1 MKNLYPKPG
10 NSGSG
15 ENAPGLRSIGL
26 AGSPNNASGGRGR
39 KKIVPELGGLFCLFC
54 AALLLISLLS
64 FSSADP
70 GLNHVVSG
78 KAPVHNWAG
87 VFGAYLSALFIDLFG
102 FAACLAVL
110 FLALAGAHFVLRM
123 PPWPWWRWSGF
134 LLLWVSLAAV
144 SSLWGLGLGD
154 IRAGGLLGRV
164 LRDLS
169 LQIFNPIGSGLVW
182 GFIFLSVL
190 QLSFN
195 FSWRQAVLKAIGKA
209 RAIFADSAADR
220 ESSPKYAAASALPV
234 PEAEQTG
241 ANAALSRKYASED
254 KKAATGEEPEALPP
268 CLRGLEEA
276 LLGAPPDGSAR
287 PADVLESVGAKGK
300 PARQA
305 DGEANGAANGEAN
318 REVREGAPDV
328 SSASGAGTVPGGG
341 RARCKLPPL
350 NLLQPALDHNTAVT
364 YAELEAKGRA
374 LMTCLA
380 DFSIQAEL
388 VHISPGPVVTSF
400 EVRPAPGVRSSR
412 IAGLSDDL
420 ALSLKA
426 VSVRIQ
432 APIPGTDTI
441 GIEIPNDK
449 REIVGLRELLESP
462 GFAPDR
468 PEPLLMALGKDIAG
482 RPAFADLAKMPHMLV
497 AGATG
502 KGKSV
507 FLNSLLLS
515 LLYRVQPEEVKL
527 LIIDPKQVEM
537 AVYADLPHLIHPI
550 VKDSVLARNAL
561 EWAVTEMERRYEAI
575 GRLDARNM
583 QAYNRK
589 LLDLGANRSPELADL
604 VFMPYLIIVIDELA
618 DLMLSAGKDV
628 ETSIVRLAQL
638 ARAAGIHLIVATQR
652 PSVDVVTGLI
662 KANFP
667 CRISFQVT
675 SKPDSRTILDA
686 MGAERLLGM
695 GDMLFKPGGG
705 EMRRLHGAYVP
716 DMEISMVADYWRGQA
731 KPDYRVDFSEWE
743 EEEERQGAGAPDA
756 ADLAGGAQYND
767 IVDFVRQQ
775 GKVSISLIQRRFSIG
790 FNKAARYVEQMEQDG
805 IIGPANGSKPRQV
818 M

>member
-1 MKNLYPKPG
+1 LENLYPKPG
-10 NSGSG
+10 ND
-15 ENAPGLRSIGL
+15 PGVHAAGL
-26 AGSPNNASGGRGR
+26 AGSLNNSLGRGS
-39 KKIVPELGGLFCLFC
+39 KKIFPELCGLFCLFC
-54 AALLLISLLS
+54 AVLLLVSLLS
-64 FSSADP
+64 FSPDDP
-70 GLNHVVSG
+70 GLNHIVSE
-78 KAPVHNWAG
+78 KMPVHNWAG
-87 VFGAYLSALFIDLFG
+87 VFGAYLSALCIDLFG

-110 FLALAGAHFVLRM
+110 FLALAGAHLVLRTA
-123 PPWPWWRWSGF
+123 PWPWWRWSGF
-134 LLLWVSLAAV
+134 LLLWVSLAV
-144 SSLWGLGLGD
+144 ISSLWGLGLGD
-154 IRAGGLLGRV
+154 IRTGGLLGRV

-182 GFIFLSVL
+182 GFVFLSVL

-195 FSWRQAVLKAIGKA
+195 FSWPQTILKAVGRLRALFEDNAAGPENTSKPAEPA
-209 RAIFADSAADR
+209 R
-220 ESSPKYAAASALPV
+220 
-234 PEAEQTG
+234 TG
-241 ANAALSRKYASED
+241 AAGTAWPRNAAED
-254 KKAATGEEPEALPP
+254 KALVAEEEQEVLPP
-268 CLRGLEEA
+268 CLLGLDPA
-276 LLGAPPDGSAR
+276 LPGSPPDGSAR
-287 PADVLESVGAKGK
+287 PAETLKSVVPADACTVTEK
-300 PARQA
+300 PAPA
-305 DGEANGAANGEAN
+305 AASAIGAERAQ
-318 REVREGAPDV
+318 
-328 SSASGAGTVPGGG
+328 SGG
-341 RARCKLPPL
+341 RGRCKLPPL
-350 NLLQPALDHNTAVT
+350 NLLQPVPSHNSAVT
-364 YAELEAKGRA
+364 GAELEAKGRA

-388 VHISPGPVVTSF
+388 ARISPGPVVTSF
-400 EVRPAPGVRSSR
+400 EVRPAPGVRSAR

-441 GIEIPNDK
+441 GIEIPNDR

-462 GFAPDR
+462 EFNSSR
-468 PEPLLMALGKDIAG
+468 PEPLLMALGKDISG

-507 FLNSLLLS
+507 FLNSVLLS
-515 LLYRVQPEEVKL
+515 LLYRVQPDEVKL

-537 AVYADLPHLIHPI
+537 TEYADLPHLIHPI
-550 VKDSVLARNAL
+550 VKEPVLARNAL
-561 EWAVTEMERRYEAI
+561 EWAVAEMERRYDAI
-575 GRLDARNM
+575 GRLGARNM

-589 LLDLGANRSPELADL
+589 LPELGASRAPALADL
-604 VFMPYLIIVIDELA
+604 DFMPYLVIIIDELA
-618 DLMLSAGKDV
+618 DLMLTAGKEV
-628 ETSIVRLAQL
+628 ETCIVRLAQL

-675 SKPDSRTILDA
+675 SKPDSRTILDS

-705 EMRRLHGAYVP
+705 EMRRLHGAYAP
-716 DMEISMVADYWRGQA
+716 DMEISLVADYWRAQA
-731 KPDYRVDFSEWE
+731 KPDYQVDFSEWAPE
-743 EEEERQGAGAPDA
+743 GERQGAGASAP
-756 ADLAGGAQYND
+756 ADLSGDAQYKE
-767 IVDFVRQQ
+767 IVEFVRQQ
-775 GKVSISLIQRRFSIG
+775 GKVSISLIQRRFGIG
-790 FNKAARYVEQMEQDG
+790 FNKAARHVEQMEQDG